1 MEKHVLDSS
10 RALNPSGSDPSSI
23 KSDNVLNVDNEIIKN
38 TTKARRWCFT
48 WNNYTKENVEYLKN
62 IPANKCDFIIFGF
75 EIAPDTGTP
84 HLQGY
89 VEFSTPIALTTVKS
103 RLDPLC
109 KQKSKVWVKSAYKD
123 RDANINYASKTASKD
138 PAAAAIYGSEVLEIS
153 HKIRSQGSRS
163 DWHEMHDFIKDKP
176 DFSEFAEKYPEEAIK
191 YHAGIDRLIRAEK
204 ERIMKIEF
212 EQSFDDCKLRDWQS
226 DLVNQVTK
234 FNADDRK
241 VIWIYEKTGNIG
253 KTWMSRYLV
262 AKHKAIRFE
271 NASSKDI
278 AFAYNG
284 EPIVIFDYS
293 RTTEERINYQVIE
306 SLKNGMIFSAK
317 YNSCSKYF
325 NSPHVICFANWPPKT
340 SSMSMDR
347 WIIKCMDKHVLDSV
361 RAQDPS
367 GSEMSPIKSDYVLN
381 VDESEK
387 DFFLPQFATNSA
399 TEHKREHVDIID
411 GIQGY
416 LQSRNIDPTDLGEIA
431 EYSDGFLE
439 LSPSELVVINELS
452 TESDNILSEDDD
464 IFEMIRNI

>member
-1 MEKHVLDSS
+1 MAERPDRIPV
-10 RALNPSGSDPSSI
+10 G
-23 KSDNVLNVDNEIIKN
+23 
-38 TTKARRWCFT
+38 TKTRNAVFT
-48 WNNYTKENVEYLKN
+48 WNNYTVENVEYLKN
-62 IPANKCDFIIFGF
+62 IPADKCDYIIFGF
-75 EIAPDTGTP
+75 EIGAENGTP

-89 VEFSTPIALTTVKS
+89 IEFSTPLAESTIKA
-103 RLDPLC
+103 RLDPTL
-109 KQKSKVWVKSAYKD
+109 KKKSTVSIGKPIYRKGEKYEDMRD
-123 RDANINYASKTASKD
+123 RQINYAKKEETTDIAAVAIHGSKY
-138 PAAAAIYGSEVLEIS
+138 IEVL
-153 HKIRSQGSRS
+153 HKMKTPGSRT

-176 DFSEFAEKYPEEAIK
+176 DFSEFAESYPEEAIK

-204 ERIMKIEF
+204 ERIMKTEF

-234 FNADDRK
+234 FKADDRK

-340 SSMSMDR
+340 SSMSNDR
-347 WIIKCMDKHVLDSV
+347 WVIKCMDKHVLDSD
-361 RAQDPS
+361 RALNPS
-367 GSEMSPIKSDYVLN
+367 GSELSSIKSDNVLN

-399 TEHKREHVDIID
+399 TEHKKEHVDMID

-416 LQSRNIDPTDLGEIA
+416 LQSRNTDPTALEEIA
-431 EYSDGFLE
+431 EYSDGILE